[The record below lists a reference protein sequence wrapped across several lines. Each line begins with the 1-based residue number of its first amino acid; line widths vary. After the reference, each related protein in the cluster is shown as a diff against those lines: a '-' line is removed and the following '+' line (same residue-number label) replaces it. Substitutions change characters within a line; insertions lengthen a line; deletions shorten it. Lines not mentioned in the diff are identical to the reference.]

1 VRGLG
6 GNLGIKILEDKCT
19 GCTLCVK
26 ACPFGI
32 IKIVSREEVG
42 KPHPKYK
49 KIAVIGEGCNLC
61 GACVEPCSVQAILIE
76 REEAKPRVDISQY
89 KGVWVFAEQKK
100 GEIQGVAYELLGEGR
115 KLADQLGEK
124 LSCVLLGE
132 GMDEAAKGLIVYGAD
147 RVYQIEGAI
156 LKNFQDD
163 PYTDVLTDL
172 IQKEKPEIVLMGA
185 TVIGRSFASRVAA
198 RLGTGLTADCTEL
211 AIDLKTRQLLQTR
224 PAFGGNIMATIT
236 TPYNRPQMAT
246 VRHKVFKKAIK
257 QGNHQGKIIKEIV
270 EGKNLSLRTKLLDMV
285 QDLTQKVNLADADI
299 IVSGGRGLGGP
310 ENFRIIEDL
319 ARTLGGAVG
328 ASRAAVD
335 AGWIPYSHQVG
346 QTGRTVCPKI
356 YIACGISGAIQ
367 HLVGMQSSD
376 IIVAINKDL
385 NAPIFKVATYGIEG
399 DLFQVVPALTKRL
412 KEALG

>member
-1 VRGLG
+1 M
-6 GNLGIKILEDKCT
+6 GIKILDDKCT
-19 GCTLCVK
+19 GCSLCVK
-26 ACPFGI
+26 TCPFGL

-61 GACVEPCSVQAILIE
+61 GACLEPCSVQAILIE
-76 REEAKPRVDISQY
+76 RKEAKPRVDISQY

-132 GMDEAAKGLIVYGAD
+132 GMDEAAKELIVYGAD
-147 RVYQIEGAI
+147 KVYQIESAI

-163 PYTDVLTDL
+163 PYTNVLTDL

-211 AIDLKTRQLLQTR
+211 AIDLKARQLLQTR

-236 TPYNRPQMAT
+236 TPHNRPQMAT
-246 VRHKVFKKAIK
+246 VRHKVFRKAVKQENRQGEVIKKSVD
-257 QGNHQGKIIKEIV
+257 GKD
-270 EGKNLSLRTKLLDMV
+270 LSLRTKLLDMV

-310 ENFRIIEDL
+310 ENFHVIEEL
-319 ARTLGGAVG
+319 ARALGGAVG

-376 IIVAINKDL
+376 IIVAINKDP

-412 KEALG
+412 KEFLG

>member
-1 VRGLG
+1 
-6 GNLGIKILEDKCT
+6 LGIKIVEHKCT
-19 GCTLCVK
+19 GCSLCVK
-26 ACPFGI
+26 ACPFGL
-32 IKIVSREEVG
+32 IKMVSREEVA

-61 GACVEPCSVQAILIE
+61 GACLEPCSFQAILIE
-76 REEAKPRVDISQY
+76 KEEARPRPDISQY

-100 GEIQGVAYELLGEGR
+100 EKIQGVVYELLGEGR

-132 GMDEAAKGLIVYGAD
+132 GMDGAVKELIAYGAD
-147 RVYQIEGAI
+147 RVYQIEGSI
-156 LKNFQDD
+156 LREFQDD
-163 PYTDVLTDL
+163 PYTDVLTEL
-172 IQKEKPEIVLMGA
+172 IEKEKPEIVLMGA
-185 TVIGRSFASRVAA
+185 TAIGRSFASRVAA

-211 AIDLKTRQLLQTR
+211 AIDLKNRQLLQTR

-236 TPYNRPQMAT
+236 TPHHRPQMAT
-246 VRHKVFKKAIK
+246 VRHKVFKKAMK
-257 QGNHQGKIIKEIV
+257 QGNRKGKVIKESVQGKP
-270 EGKNLSLRTKLLDMV
+270 LCLRTKLLNMV
-285 QDLTQKVNLADADI
+285 EDITQTVKLADADI

-310 ENFRIIEDL
+310 ENFRIIEEL

-335 AGWIPYSHQVG
+335 AGWMPYSHQVG

-367 HLVGMQSSD
+367 HLVGMQSSE
-376 IIVAINKDL
+376 IIVAINKDP
-385 NAPIFKVATYGIEG
+385 NAPIFKVATYCIEG
-399 DLFQVVPALTKRL
+399 DLFEVVPALTKRL
-412 KEALG
+412 KEVLG

>member
-1 VRGLG
+1 M
-6 GNLGIKILEDKCT
+6 GIKIVDDKCT
-19 GCTLCVK
+19 GCSLCVK
-26 ACPFGI
+26 SCPFGL

-61 GACVEPCSVQAILIE
+61 GACLEPCPLEAILIE
-76 REEAKPRVDISQY
+76 REEEKPRVDISQY

-115 KLADQLGEK
+115 KLADELGEK

-132 GMDEAAKGLIVYGAD
+132 GMDGAAKELIAHGAD
-147 RVYQIEGAI
+147 RVYQIEGSI

-163 PYTDVLTDL
+163 PYTDVLSDL

-211 AIDLKTRQLLQTR
+211 AIDLKARQLLQTR

-246 VRHKVFKKAIK
+246 VRHKVFKKAVK
-257 QGNHQGKIIKEIV
+257 QENHQGEIIKESV
-270 EGKNLSLRTKLLDMV
+270 DGKNLSLRTKLLDMV
-285 QDLTQKVNLADADI
+285 QDLTQTVNLADADI

-310 ENFRIIEDL
+310 ENFNIIEEL

-376 IIVAINKDL
+376 IIVAINKDP

-399 DLFQVVPALTKRL
+399 DLFEVVPALTKRL
-412 KEALG
+412 KEVLG